1 MIPPPPQLSGIA
13 AKMLALY
20 VEWHT
25 ILSHHI
31 KKPLRYSLG
40 IRIDALFAEVIE
52 TIALAQFSPVENRVF
67 YITRAIGK
75 NDALKFM
82 LFAIHELKGIEA
94 TQFISL
100 STKAEEIGRMLYGW
114 KNQTTKKLETDKNPK

>member
-1 MIPPPPQLSGIA
+1 
-13 AKMLALY
+13 MLALY

-52 TIALAQFSPVENRVF
+52 TIALAQFCPAENRVF
-67 YITRAIGK
+67 YITRTIGK

-82 LFAIHELKGIEA
+82 LFAIHELKGIDSK
-94 TQFISL
+94 QFITI
-100 STKAEEIGRMLYGW
+100 STKAEEIGKMLYGW
-114 KNQTTKKLETDKNPK
+114 KNQTMKKTADLKIPLHT